1 MKSLYESILS
11 STRSGAIEMI
21 KKWCEENLN
30 FWKSP
35 GLMKSNDFVI
45 QSDGKITNVPN
56 LNIDLRWVKERVPD
70 YIKFGEITENFYVSN
85 ALKYMTQNQLPPK
98 VKLLYISGQ
107 LGTIPSFKM
116 ECTQG
121 LDISDYPQDLKHID
135 PIYLECHSTNGATKK
150 PSIDLRLSQ
159 IGLEDLKNIHIT
171 GDIYDLNIRQTPAAK
186 ELHKMMRRI
195 ENQAKRNGYVPD
207 KNTAPP
213 YEEYL
218 DELFNPKDWPGLRFI
233 YLSDWTMLEH
243 NPRTNH
249 WLLLKHGY

>member
-1 MKSLYESILS
+1 MKTLYESILS

-21 KKWCEENLN
+21 KKWCEDKLN
-30 FWKSP
+30 IWRGP

-45 QSDGKITNVPN
+45 QKDGKITNVPN
-56 LNIDLRWVKERVPD
+56 LNIDLRWVKEKVPD
-70 YIKFGEITENFYVSN
+70 YIKFDEITENFYSSN

-171 GDIYDLNIRQTPAAK
+171 GDIYDLNIRRTPAAK

-207 KNTAPP
+207 KDIAPP

-218 DELFNPKDWPGLRFI
+218 DELFNQQDWPGLRFI